1 MIRFILMVAFI
12 YWGLGKLMDKV
23 HPINYYTE
31 IKNALKFLEETFP
44 ENKNLFNEIA
54 KTIDKLSKENDNT
67 KESSAHKKEKKD

>member
-12 YWGLGKLMDKV
+12 YWGLGKLMEKV

-31 IKNALKFLEETFP
+31 IQNALKFLEETFP
-44 ENKNLFNEIA
+44 ENKKFFIEIA

-67 KESSAHKKEKKD
+67 KDSSAHEKEKKD